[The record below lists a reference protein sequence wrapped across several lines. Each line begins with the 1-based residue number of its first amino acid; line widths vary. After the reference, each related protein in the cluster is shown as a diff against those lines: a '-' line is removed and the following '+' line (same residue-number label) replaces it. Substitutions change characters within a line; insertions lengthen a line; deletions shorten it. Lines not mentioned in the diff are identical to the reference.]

1 MALVTDFLLNVGA
14 ILFAITAYSSAPLLL
29 DILLI
34 SPALIFLLLP
44 RAKDAPKKS
53 PKHASSSSQNGTKA
67 NASPAKEQDNA
78 LPLRPFLTF
87 YRGSMMVVTCLAI
100 LAVDFPIFPRRFAKV
115 ENWGT
120 SLMDLGVGSF
130 VFSAGVVS
138 ARSLLKARSAA
149 SPQTKMAHLQSFPGR
164 FLASLR
170 HSVPLLVL
178 GLVRLYSVKGLDYAE
193 HVTEYGVHWNFF
205 FTLALLAPFV
215 ELSDLITTHVVP
227 SYELLALAFALVYEV
242 LLASTDLKRYILVSP
257 RGPSLLSKNREGV
270 FSFTGYLAIFL
281 AGRGSGAVLLAPHTL
296 VPKSTKPA
304 AASTHAWRERRRL
317 LSHLAIRS
325 TVWILLYALSTQY
338 FGFNLSVSRRLANT
352 PYVLWVVAFNN
363 MQILLFCA
371 IETICFP
378 SAYLP
383 SQEKKDGMDGTSSR
397 IMQAFNSNGLVIFLV
412 ANLLT
417 GLVNLSFDTM
427 GTGDLAAMG
436 LLGLYA
442 VLVTGFALVLQ
453 SFGIRIKL

>member
-1 MALVTDFLLNVGA
+1 VALLTDLLLNVGA

-34 SPALIFLLLP
+34 SPAILLLLLP
-44 RAKDAPKKS
+44 VTKDGKKP
-53 PKHASSSSQNGTKA
+53 PKHASSAGQNG
-67 NASPAKEQDNA
+67 AKPGLLAERDGT

-87 YRGSMMVVTCLAI
+87 YRGAMMIVTCLAI

-138 ARSLLKARSAA
+138 ARSLLKARST
-149 SPQTKMAHLQSFPGR
+149 SQTKISHLKSFPNR
-164 FLASLR
+164 FLVSIR
-170 HSVPLLVL
+170 HSIPLLIL
-178 GLVRLYSVKGLDYAE
+178 GLIRLYSVKGLDYAE

-215 ELSDLITTHVVP
+215 ELSDLITTHIVP
-227 SYELLALAFALVYEV
+227 SYELLAVIFALIYET

-257 RGPSLLSKNREGV
+257 RGLDLLSKNREGI

-281 AGRGSGAVLLAPHTL
+281 AGRGAGAVVLASTAP
-296 VPKSTKPA
+296 VPRSTKPL
-304 AASTHAWRERRRL
+304 AASTYAWRDRRGLLYRL
-317 LSHLAIRS
+317 AARSAI
-325 TVWILLYALSTQY
+325 WILLYVLSTQY
-338 FGFNLSVSRRLANT
+338 FGLNLSVSRRLANL

-363 MQILLFCA
+363 TQILLFCV
-371 IETICFP
+371 IETACFP
-378 SAYLP
+378 SAYLT
-383 SQEKKDGMDGTSSR
+383 QNRKDAAEEASSH
-397 IMQAFNSNGLVIFLV
+397 IMQAFNSNGLIVFLV

-417 GLVNLSFDTM
+417 GLVNMTTNTLEMD
-427 GTGDLAAMG
+427 DLAAMG
-436 LLGLYA
+436 MLGLYA
-442 VLVTGFALVLQ
+442 VLVTSFALGLQ
-453 SFGIRIKL
+453 RFGIRVRL